1 MEVSISRNGGKS
13 AMNCIMSSCAFVG
26 MGTTQEVDI
35 HQPFFFGAICSQIAP
50 FVGEV
55 QCGQME
61 YQNPNHHQQWWMK
74 W

>member
-35 HQPFFFGAICSQIAP
+35 HQPFFWGQFVARLHHLLGRCDAAKWSTKIQITINN
-50 FVGEV
+50 G
-55 QCGQME
+55 G
-61 YQNPNHHQQWWMK
+61 
-74 W
+74 